1 MKKHPEASGPLP
13 GQQGTQRRWRVGRQG
28 PCPATTGFP
37 LREVWQSPWQ
47 DLGGCVAWPGD
58 RPSTALSWELR
69 VTAPPYPSL
78 HTPGPKNCL
87 SAPPTATSREDLPP
101 FPRSHCRTV
110 YPRDSRGGGT
120 NAGLSVPT
128 GLSVFTKQT
137 QTVTQA
143 SGQRGAPPASPLWF
157 SWVCRRVSENSL

>member
-1 MKKHPEASGPLP
+1 MEGRTPGALSRHYWLPTEGGLAEPLAGFGGLCGLAW
-13 GQQGTQRRWRVGRQG
+13 GQALDRT
-28 PCPATTGFP
+28 
-37 LREVWQSPWQ
+37 L
-47 DLGGCVAWPGD
+47 LGVKGD
-58 RPSTALSWELR
+58 RP
-69 VTAPPYPSL
+69 PHPSL

-128 GLSVFTKQT
+128 GLSVFTNQT

-157 SWVCRRVSENSL
+157 SWVCRRVSESSL